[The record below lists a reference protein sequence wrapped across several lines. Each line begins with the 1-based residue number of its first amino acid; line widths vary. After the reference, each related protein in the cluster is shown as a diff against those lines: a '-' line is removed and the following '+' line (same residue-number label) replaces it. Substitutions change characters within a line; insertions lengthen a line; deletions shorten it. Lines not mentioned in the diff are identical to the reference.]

1 MRAQKHLKSFNR
13 EELKTISEL
22 IQYLEEVKDKEGD
35 IAVCYSEDHEY
46 WGSIQTWITPDY
58 NIGISDHAQPEGPK
72 SGKSVKALL
81 IGK

>member
-1 MRAQKHLKSFNR
+1 MKNIKDLKSFSKG
-13 EELKTISEL
+13 ELKTISEL

-46 WGSIQTWITPDY
+46 WGSVQTWLTPDY
-58 NIGISDHAQPEGPK
+58 NISISDHAQPEGPK
-72 SGKSVKALL
+72 SGKSVKALV